1 MNYVVISFG
10 LWVLASKPKER
21 KGWSR
26 REYTEP
32 HRMLYERIF
41 TIRLKK
47 FRRFQLRLKG
57 SVLRNNIKP
66 IF

>member
-41 TIRLKK
+41 TIRLKN
-47 FRRFQLRLKG
+47 LED
-57 SVLRNNIKP
+57 SNYVLRGV
-66 IF
+66 F